1 MLVRTGAF
9 VFAIIQVLLL
19 LRLALPFLRIP
30 DTLRDWMPLLI
41 QVTDLL
47 VVPFGAIS
55 RTFDLKSAAENLPAF
70 GGVFA
75 GYADRLD
82 GAVLVAMIGW
92 GIVAFV
98 VTLILSLVSR
108 AR

>member
-1 MLVRTGAF
+1 MLVRIAAF
-9 VFAIIQVLLL
+9 AFAMIQLVLL
-19 LRLALPFLRIP
+19 LRLALPFVRIP
-30 DTLRDWMPLLI
+30 DTLRSWVPALI
-41 QVTDLL
+41 DVTDLL
-47 VVPFGAIS
+47 VSPFQAFAK
-55 RTFDLKSAAENLPAF
+55 TFDLKSAIPNLPAF
-70 GGVFA
+70 GGAFS